1 MKLSLFADDMTA
13 YIDNSKESTKQPL
26 ELVNKFDKTGYKLN
40 TQKISCIS
48 TYHQ

>member
-48 TYHQ
+48 TYPQ